1 MNHRSQDPAP
11 FSIASVYAYSMSCTS
26 QAVPIHRNKTN
37 IPITESR
44 LVWSHCNLKATR
56 GQAGARAGE
65 KDRRVMPR
73 HPAGYSLRG
82 APSFSACFLIPHQRN
97 HRLFS
102 RTGWCPGSVL
112 SQHPSML
119 LGAAGMLDVL
129 LLVWVTEVFH
139 HLWPLKIPSHFFQG
153 SVSPPDLSR

>member
-1 MNHRSQDPAP
+1 MLTAWAAHHKQCP
-11 FSIASVYAYSMSCTS
+11 FTETKQTSPSPRAASFDLIATWKQREVR
-26 QAVPIHRNKTN
+26 QGQELERKT
-37 IPITESR
+37 
-44 LVWSHCNLKATR
+44 A
-56 GQAGARAGE
+56 ARC
-65 KDRRVMPR
+65 R

-129 LLVWVTEVFH
+129 LMVWVTEVFH